1 MRQGIIGGSVAAI
14 VAALVSLPL
23 HSPNDAF
30 FNTASVVLGSLL
42 TGLAAGGLWR
52 VLTDRT
58 NPRHR
63 FVVIWTAAFAIS
75 AVFLVAANTQIDR
88 MMSFG
93 VPLTAIVFSLT
104 GATTTAAAD
113 IRLMRSWWA
122 ASIGVVAALAIG
134 FALAGQGDQES
145 GRLELPP
152 RTSSLA
158 VPAISDQYQEVL
170 WKL

>member
-23 HSPNDAF
+23 HSPNNAF

-113 IRLMRSWWA
+113 IRLMRS
-122 ASIGVVAALAIG
+122 
-134 FALAGQGDQES
+134 
-145 GRLELPP
+145 
-152 RTSSLA
+152 
-158 VPAISDQYQEVL
+158 
-170 WKL
+170 